1 MKKLSTAWDKETQ
14 PALRIERFWSDGR
27 IEAFDFQG
35 LPSSIEIPN
44 AASTVVSVLDPSI
57 DIRSV
62 DGLLVIDEDEAPNF
76 EEFFM
81 ENLPADH
88 ALQNVP
94 LEAEWE
100 GLDVEVKPGV
110 VVPSPYAV
118 GIQDDVPYVV
128 VAIARN
134 PDASTGEPSK
144 LPLLVRENS
153 EGDFSALLGPA
164 TPWVH
169 HSWFSDPS
177 DGMTS
182 WEGGSSCA
190 YLGRGMWA
198 TLMWGDLDNTISI
211 SRLSDADDQTITE
224 QLQSWVSDQN
234 LDTWIALSFGIAS
247 ADPKAFTS
255 DEWAELKKSL
265 EQLAK
270 RNITVDVNVP
280 EGFVLP
286 LNEAVNSSVNGL
298 TIHEFLS
305 NPDFPFRSQML
316 TMVQD
321 AAHNSS
327 PAALLDADNLEAWL
341 SDPENLR
348 L

>member
-27 IEAFDFQG
+27 IEAFDLQG
-35 LPSSIEIPN
+35 LPSTIEIPN

-57 DIRSV
+57 DIRSI
-62 DGLLVIDEDEAPNF
+62 DGLLVIDEDDAPNF

-81 ENLPADH
+81 ENLPDDH
-88 ALQNVP
+88 ALHNVP

-110 VVPSPYAV
+110 VVPSPFAV
-118 GIQDDVPYVV
+118 GIQEDVPYVV
-128 VAIARN
+128 TAIPRN
-134 PDASTGEPSK
+134 PDAVTGEPSK

-211 SRLSDADDQTITE
+211 SRLSDSQAQTITQ
-224 QLQSWVSDQN
+224 QLQSWVSEQN
-234 LDTWIALSFGIAS
+234 LETWLALSSGVAS
-247 ADPKAFTS
+247 AAPKAFTPE
-255 DEWAELKKSL
+255 EWVELTKSL
-265 EQLAK
+265 KPLAK

-280 EGFVLP
+280 AGFVLP

-298 TIHEFLS
+298 TIHDFLS
-305 NPDFPFRSQML
+305 NPDFPLRSQML
-316 TMVQD
+316 AMIHD

-327 PAALLDADNLEAWL
+327 LDGLLNADNLEAWL
-341 SDPENLR
+341 SAPENTQL
-348 L
+348 